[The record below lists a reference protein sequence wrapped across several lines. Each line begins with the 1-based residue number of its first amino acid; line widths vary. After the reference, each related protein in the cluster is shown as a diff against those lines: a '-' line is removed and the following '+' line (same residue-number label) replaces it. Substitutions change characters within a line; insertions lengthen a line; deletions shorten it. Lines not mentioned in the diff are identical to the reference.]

1 VSGANTPARPMIGIA
16 LVAFA
21 TLSFAACDVLT
32 KDLAARHPVVVIAAI
47 RYAINVGLLAVI
59 LGPSLG
65 RALWSVN
72 RRGLVVI
79 RALCLVMA
87 TLTMGEALRY
97 MPVGETVAIV
107 YLAPFLVLI
116 LSMPLLGERVTLAGW
131 VAASL
136 GFLGVLLIA
145 QPGSGLSQWGVLLA
159 LINACFGAVYHL
171 LTRFLSRTETTIP
184 LLWFVGLTGL
194 VVFGVQSIPHVST
207 LTMSYWDALLLA
219 GLGVFATLGHFLFTA
234 AYRFAPAALLA
245 PVNYVHLVWAGG
257 LGWLVFN
264 HVPAPTALIGMALVC
279 LAGVSAASMAW
290 FGRTRSIA

>member
-1 VSGANTPARPMIGIA
+1 MIGIA

-47 RYAINVGLLAVI
+47 RYVINVALLSVL

-65 RALWSVN
+65 RGLWRVN
-72 RRGLVVI
+72 RLWLVI
-79 RALCLVMA
+79 FRALCLVGA

-116 LSMPLLGERVTLAGW
+116 LSMPLLGEKVTPAGW
-131 VAASL
+131 MAASL

-145 QPGSGLSQWGVLLA
+145 QPGSGLNQWGVTLA
-159 LINACFGAVYHL
+159 LINAGFGAAYHL
-171 LTRFLSRTETTIP
+171 LTRFLTRTETTTAM
-184 LLWFVGLTGL
+184 LYVVGLVGL
-194 VVFGVQSIPHVST
+194 VVFGLLAIPHLQELNVSR
-207 LTMSYWDALLLA
+207 WDALLLA
-219 GLGVFATLGHFLFTA
+219 ALGVLATLGHFLFTA

-245 PVNYVHLVWAGG
+245 PVNYLHLVWAGG
-257 LGWLVFN
+257 LGWLVFA
-264 HVPAPTALIGMALVC
+264 HVPAMTALIGMVMVG
-279 LAGVSAASMAW
+279 LAGVTAASMAW
-290 FGRTRSIA
+290 YGRARVPA